1 MIGEKIQGAMNAQ
14 IREEL
19 YSAYL
24 YLSMAAYFHATGLDG
39 MGQWMQAQSVEEVNH
54 AMRFFS
60 HINDRGGQVKLTTIE
75 QPQTEWSSPLAA
87 FQGAYKHEQHI
98 SGKINELVTLAIQ
111 EGDHAANAMLQ
122 WFVTEQVEEEATAA
136 KVVDQLERIGDS
148 GNGLLMMDRE
158 LGQRQTPTNLTGQ
171 VEGE

>member
-54 AMRFFS
+54 ALRFFS
-60 HINDRGGQVKLTTIE
+60 H
-75 QPQTEWSSPLAA
+75 
-87 FQGAYKHEQHI
+87 
-98 SGKINELVTLAIQ
+98 INELVTLAIQ